1 MKRFHFPLRPLAK
14 LRAHLELNAR
24 EAFGASVRAHAAAQ
38 QQLAL
43 AGERVSRLEALVVA
57 GRQGSFS
64 AAGEA
69 QNLEAYRGELALESA
84 AANARL
90 EAAKAM
96 ERRRA
101 EYLEAHRRLEV
112 VERLEEKA
120 RTAHRLAMN
129 REEQAEFDD
138 LASRRAARKSTFVP

>member
-1 MKRFHFPLRPLAK
+1 VKRFHFPLRPLAK

-38 QQLAL
+38 EQLVR
-43 AGERVSRLEALVVA
+43 AGERVSHLEGLVIA

-69 QNLEAYRGELALESA
+69 QNLGAYRGELALESA
-84 AANARL
+84 AASARV

-101 EYLEAHRRLEV
+101 EYIEAHRRLEV